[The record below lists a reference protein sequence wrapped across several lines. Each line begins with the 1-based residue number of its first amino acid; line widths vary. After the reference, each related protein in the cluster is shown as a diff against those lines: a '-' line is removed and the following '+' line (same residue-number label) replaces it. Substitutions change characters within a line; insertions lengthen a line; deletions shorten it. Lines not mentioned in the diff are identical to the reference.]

1 MVVVLLLYIKP
12 SQMRKLSI
20 SSFSPKNIGAD
31 LRQGIKRLS
40 AGGFRQIFSR
50 IDQLG
55 IKNGVDKLGID
66 KFINQCAYMAAGSG
80 LVTGLGGLSS
90 MLIGIPLDVINLIT
104 QQFRVTL
111 AISYHRTGAYQINF
125 EDFFKIVATTVKADT
140 KLALSKNI
148 MEEVAEKLAMTL
160 GSKTSQRL
168 VPIVGG
174 LIGGTVNYLF
184 IKGVAKTLLD
194 SEKSDK
200 TLSI

>member
-1 MVVVLLLYIKP
+1 
-12 SQMRKLSI
+12 MRKLSI
-20 SSFSPKNIGAD
+20 SSFSTKNIS
-31 LRQGIKRLS
+31 LQFRRGIKRLS
-40 AGGFRQIFSR
+40 AGGFKQIFSN

-55 IKNGVDKLGID
+55 IKRGVDKLGID

-80 LVTGLGGLSS
+80 LVTGIGGISS

-111 AISYHRTGAYQINF
+111 AISYYKTGSYQINF

-184 IKGVAKTLLD
+184 IKGVAKTLLNAEAPD
-194 SEKSDK
+194 TK
-200 TLSI
+200 TFLS

>member
-1 MVVVLLLYIKP
+1 
-12 SQMRKLSI
+12 MRKLSI
-20 SSFSPKNIGAD
+20 SSFSPKNVSFE

-40 AGGFRQIFSR
+40 AGGFKQIFSR
-50 IDQLG
+50 IDQVG

-80 LVTGLGGLSS
+80 LVTGIGGFSS

-111 AISYHRTGAYQINF
+111 AISYHRTGYYKINF

-140 KLALSKNI
+140 KLAISKNI
-148 MEEVAEKLAMTL
+148 MEEVAEKLALML

-184 IKGVAKTLLD
+184 IKGVAKTLLSTEAPD
-194 SEKSDK
+194 HK